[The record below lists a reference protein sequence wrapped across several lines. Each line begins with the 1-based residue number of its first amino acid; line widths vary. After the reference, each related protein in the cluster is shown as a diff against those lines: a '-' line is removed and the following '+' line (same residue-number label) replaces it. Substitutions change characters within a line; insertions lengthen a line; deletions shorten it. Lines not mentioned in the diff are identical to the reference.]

1 MKVRYFEKRGEYWLD
16 FKMPDGSRK
25 RVPSGCSTLKQAE
38 AASTAIVASY
48 LSKRPTTSTVQP
60 VASSSASNGPCGL
73 TLQQAFDKGM
83 KERESWVDSKSKE
96 SLRGN
101 FKALT
106 STSKLLHAD
115 MDCSVMTRDL
125 MMALRAEWK
134 EQPGLRPGTTT
145 SNSTINHRLVMA
157 STLLEIANLPPH
169 TVKGLSVTNNRR
181 MRRVSENE
189 LQAVQSWLYS
199 QHHRK
204 GATTMA
210 DLVLV
215 GLNTTARM
223 SELLNLTWAD
233 VHLEEGYMVVRNTKN
248 GDSRHGALTDVSK
261 RVLER
266 RLGYGGTGPFT
277 DLGKPQAEQLWRDA
291 RKAIGLEEDREFVFH
306 VATRHEGLSRLADS
320 GESAYVVQAFG
331 GHKSIA
337 SSARYVKP
345 SMATLQAAGA
355 AISPKMD
362 APKGGTDA

>member
-1 MKVRYFEKRGEYWLD
+1 MKVRYFEKRGEVWLD
-16 FKMPDGSRK
+16 FRLPDGTRK
-25 RVPSGCSTLKQAE
+25 RVPSGEKTQTKAE
-38 AASTAIVASY
+38 LVAPAIVASY
-48 LSKRPTTSTVQP
+48 LAYRPTTSTVQP
-60 VASSSASNGPCGL
+60 MASSKPSNCGL

-83 KERESWVDSKSKE
+83 RERESWVDSKSKE

-106 STSKLLHAD
+106 STSDKLTAD

-125 MMALRAEWK
+125 MLALRAEWK
-134 EQPGLRPGTTT
+134 EQDGLRPGTKT

-189 LQAVQSWLYS
+189 LQAMQSWMLS
-199 QHHRK
+199 NHHRK

-210 DLVLV
+210 DLILV
-215 GLNTTARM
+215 GLNTTARL
-223 SELLNLTWAD
+223 SELLGLQWAD
-233 VHLEEGYMVVRNTKN
+233 VHLEEDYIVIRDTKN
-248 GDSRHGALTDVSK
+248 GDSRHGAITNVAK

-266 RLGYGGTGPFT
+266 RLGYGGAGPFA
-277 DLGKPQAEQLWRDA
+277 DLGKSQAETLWSDA
-291 RKAIGLEEDREFVFH
+291 RKAIGLADDHEFVFH

-320 GESAYVVQAFG
+320 GQSAYVVQAFG

-345 SMATLQAAGA
+345 SLATLKAAGS
-355 AISPKMD
+355 AISINRN
-362 APKGGTDA
+362 APEGGTDA